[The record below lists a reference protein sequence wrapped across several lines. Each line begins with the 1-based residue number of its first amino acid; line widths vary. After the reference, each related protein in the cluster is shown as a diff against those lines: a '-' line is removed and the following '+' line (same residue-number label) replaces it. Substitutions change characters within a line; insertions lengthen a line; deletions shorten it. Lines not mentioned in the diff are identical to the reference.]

1 MQAVGDDACEL
12 ANAQGLNHLDIVH
25 VKFVV
30 LANAH
35 CQGVGLE
42 ATALGYGEFNHV
54 VRAGFCLE
62 RGRHGPVVGSVLRM
76 AAIVDEAPEAIVST
90 PGDAVGIYIDR
101 LPLLR
106 FGRSHKVLLKH
117 YFLRLGSQQSAC
129 QGWK

>member
-1 MQAVGDDACEL
+1 
-12 ANAQGLNHLDIVH
+12 
-25 VKFVV
+25 
-30 LANAH
+30 
-35 CQGVGLE
+35 
-42 ATALGYGEFNHV
+42 
-54 VRAGFCLE
+54 
-62 RGRHGPVVGSVLRM
+62 M

-117 YFLRLGSQQSAC
+117 YFLRLGGQQSAC